1 MKAILNALVG
11 QEKLTREETKQILLN
26 IVQESYNEA
35 QLAALMMAW
44 QMRSI
49 TIDELLGL
57 RDGILET
64 GVFIDTAPYE
74 VLDIVG
80 TGGDGKNTFNIST
93 CACFVVAG
101 AGYKVVKHGNYAAS
115 SVSGASNV
123 IEAQG
128 VQFATSRQQVLRSL
142 EYCNISYLHAPLF
155 AKAMKFVAPTR
166 RALQIPT
173 VFNLLGPLVNPA
185 HPKYQV
191 LGVANL
197 EQMRL
202 YQHIYQKLGVQ
213 YAIVNSLDGYDEIS
227 LTGEFKMCSNTL
239 EKIFAPADL
248 GFKKVIP
255 ADLFG
260 GTSKESAAAIF
271 ERVLKNESSPEQK
284 NVVLANACI
293 AIHVLNPE
301 LSIADCLAQATESLE
316 SGKAYETLKK
326 FREVNA

>member
-1 MKAILNALVG
+1 MKAILTALVN
-11 QEKLTREETKQILLN
+11 QEKLTREETKALLLN
-26 IVQESYNEA
+26 IVQQSYSDA

-64 GVFIDTAPYE
+64 GTFIDTKPYD

-128 VQFATSRQQVLRSL
+128 VRFATDRDQALRSL
-142 EYCNISYLHAPLF
+142 EHCNLSYLHAPLF

-166 RALQIPT
+166 KALQIPT

-185 HPKYQV
+185 RPKYQV

-202 YQHIYQKLGVQ
+202 YQHIYQKLGVH

-239 EKIFAPADL
+239 EKIFSPAEMGFRTVAPEAL
-248 GFKKVIP
+248 S
-255 ADLFG
+255 G
-260 GTSKESAAAIF
+260 GTTKERAAAIF
-271 ERVLKNESSPEQK
+271 EQVLKNESTPEQK
-284 NVVLANACI
+284 HVVLANASI
-293 AIHVLNPE
+293 AIHVLKPE
-301 LSIADCLAQATESLE
+301 LTIADCLAQATESLE
-316 SGKAYETLKK
+316 SGRAYETLKK
-326 FREVNA
+326 FKEINA